1 MLCLLGVCGRTRLAD
16 YTSRPFLSMKKF
28 MICILLICR
37 ACTPYFSVV
46 EAQTSTVL
54 KQQSAG
60 EYSVIIPEG
69 VSMETIMA
77 LRDMNKDMLQT
88 SEKAMQTQAEVVK
101 SQEWVDGLYWWGLFT
116 TPLVLITIFLYLKAK
131 QRTELMRA
139 QIQYQIF
146 TSSQRSLPGYEPQ
159 VSGLPMAVD
168 HHGEYITSHR

>member
-1 MLCLLGVCGRTRLAD
+1 MLCFGGALG
-16 YTSRPFLSMKKF
+16 RPTLQNTQNSPSCQMKKF
-28 MICILLICR
+28 IICIILVFR
-37 ACTPYFSVV
+37 ACTPYTL

-60 EYSVIIPEG
+60 EYSVVIPEG

-88 SEKAMQTQAEVVK
+88 SERAMQTQAQAIK
-101 SQEWVDGLYWWGLFT
+101 TQEWISSLYWWLIFS
-116 TPLVLITIFLYLKAK
+116 TPLVLITIFLYLRAK
-131 QRTELMRA
+131 QRTELMKA

-146 TSSQRSLPGYEPQ
+146 TASQRSLTGYEPQ

-168 HHGEYITSHR
+168 SRAEYHVVNR